1 MKINQDKTSLQ
12 FDNVVSACRATFVKK
27 MQDYGPSWR
36 IFRKPSMLDQILIK
50 AKRLRQI
57 QTSGEQKV
65 KNVGDDVKSEFQG
78 VLNYAIMALIQENL
92 EDTTDPNDTPV
103 GLLEEMYD
111 KVVASTKDLMQKKNY
126 DYGEA
131 WRDFGEITFVDLI
144 LTKLL
149 RIKQIYK
156 NDGKVQASEPPTE
169 NYKDIINYSIFALI
183 LMSEKSE
190 TIS

>member
-1 MKINQDKTSLQ
+1 MEINQEKTDLQ
-12 FDNVVSACRATFVKK
+12 FDNVVSACRATFVRK

-36 IFRKPSMLDQILIK
+36 VLRKPSMLDQIFIK
-50 AKRLRQI
+50 AKRIRQI
-57 QTSGEQKV
+57 QETGHQKV
-65 KNVGDDVKSEFQG
+65 DNIGDDVKSEFRG
-78 VLNYAIMALIQENL
+78 MLNYAIMALIQDKL
-92 EDTTDPNDTPV
+92 GDTTNPDDTSIV
-103 GLLEEMYD
+103 SLEKMYD
-111 KVVASTKDLMQKKNY
+111 EIVLDTKSLMQKKNH

-169 NYKDIINYSIFALI
+169 NYKDIINYSVFALI
-183 LMSEKSE
+183 LMSEE
-190 TIS
+190 